1 MFFAVITVMNNRL
14 CLLRTWQYSVP
25 RANTY
30 HCNSNSPV
38 QSSLKLGKYDFFCK
52 LKLLQDICW
61 LSTFYSA
68 LAYIN
73 SPFSCRSKL
82 FTSILT
88 FSVSLNHLL
97 LSLNPK
103 SITLVVNKPL
113 TFVFLQLF
121 MKRFIL
127 TETLKTFHNLNFSK
141 GLSRLL
147 FFSMVVITKSDA
159 ILVSCCDSDVG
170 PLSCSGHS

>member
-121 MKRFIL
+121 MKRFIQ
-127 TETLKTFHNLNFSK
+127 TETLQLWKLKLSITWIFLKVCQGSYSFLWLLLLNLMQS
-141 GLSRLL
+141 
-147 FFSMVVITKSDA
+147 
-159 ILVSCCDSDVG
+159 
-170 PLSCSGHS
+170 